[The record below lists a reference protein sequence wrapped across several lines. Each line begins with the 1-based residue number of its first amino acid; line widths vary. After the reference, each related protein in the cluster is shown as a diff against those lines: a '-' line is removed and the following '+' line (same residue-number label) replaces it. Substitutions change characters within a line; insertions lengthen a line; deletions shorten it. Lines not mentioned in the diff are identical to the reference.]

1 LVVSSVEPWKIDVII
16 IPVKSSLGKYLY
28 PCIAGILIE
37 AIVLFVV
44 LVDNFRATSALAES
58 IYTFFG
64 NNAVLQNIY
73 DFFVEWAVIICI
85 IPIFV
90 ILVLLFVDIRRHRR
104 IHTLRRIHDWAQN
117 AVLILADYRKRDDRL
132 RDSPLIRHESVKVLI
147 NALKQHNRNVLPNV
161 KIIGGE
167 LQVKTQKAVRSLH
180 EIDEKVEKRDDT
192 AYDDLRGLQ
201 HELAD
206 IMMAT
211 FDYLQNT

>member
-73 DFFVEWAVIICI
+73 DFLVEWAVIICI

-132 RDSPLIRHESVKVLI
+132 RDSPLIRHEI
-147 NALKQHNRNVLPNV
+147 ETCFP
-161 KIIGGE
+161 
-167 LQVKTQKAVRSLH
+167 
-180 EIDEKVEKRDDT
+180 
-192 AYDDLRGLQ
+192 
-201 HELAD
+201 
-206 IMMAT
+206 M
-211 FDYLQNT
+211 